1 MAASGMCL
9 TPSGNEDSG
18 YQRRGCRGN
27 NRGIVPGCVPH
38 KQAVRR
44 TAVRVAAVRN
54 PMLALE
60 TIISPKTTFYE
71 NRFEERR

>member
-1 MAASGMCL
+1 MGTQVRNSG
-9 TPSGNEDSG
+9 TKEGVAGETA
-18 YQRRGCRGN
+18 RRKPDR
-27 NRGIVPGCVPH
+27 VPH

-54 PMLALE
+54 PMLALVRNYVVGYH
-60 TIISPKTTFYE
+60 FYE